1 MIHATLNIAF
11 NCHTRS
17 CFSSRCWHK
26 RPVTYFADVY
36 LDSCNQILRRRTD
49 EAISTPWK
57 NVMTDGI
64 KVGKYMMKEIKLYT
78 VK

>member
-1 MIHATLNIAF
+1 MIHTTLNIAF

-17 CFSSRCWHK
+17 FFSSRCWHK
-26 RPVTYFADVY
+26 TLVTYFVAVC
-36 LDSCNQILRRRTD
+36 LDNCNQILHRPTD

-64 KVGKYMMKEIKLYT
+64 KVGKYMMREIKLHT